1 MLTDIVLL
9 LVGVLVGAINAIA
22 GGGMLLGFPI
32 MLALGIPPIVANAT
46 SHLIVVPGQ
55 IAAIV
60 SYKKYIT
67 KVPKRYLLLLIPCFV
82 GGLIGAWLL
91 SNTSSKQFEAIIPYL
106 LIGAV
111 ALFMLQPYLHRQL
124 HLHIKSRSKRLGPLF
139 WIALATLPLAIYGGY
154 FGAGFGFIMLAFLG
168 FSKLHDIHQIQAIKN
183 FSALGIAAASIVMLS
198 GSSLIDWR
206 HGLVMAAGCL
216 VGGYAGAKAS
226 MRLSNHGVRV
236 AVSCIGLVT
245 AAYLVVG

>member
-1 MLTDIVLL
+1 MLTDIILL

-22 GGGMLLGFPI
+22 GGGMLLGFPV
-32 MLALGIPPIVANAT
+32 MLALGMPPIVANAT
-46 SHLIVVPGQ
+46 SHLIVMPGQ

-60 SYKKYIT
+60 SYRQFFA
-67 KVPKRYLLLLIPCFV
+67 KVPKHYLLLLIPCLI
-82 GGLIGAWLL
+82 GGLVGAWLL

-111 ALFMLQPYLHRQL
+111 ALFIFQPYLHRQL
-124 HLHIKSRSKRLGPLF
+124 HLHIKSRSRKLGPLF

-168 FSKLHDIHQIQAIKN
+168 FSRLHDIHQMQAIKN
-183 FSALGIAAASIVMLS
+183 FSALGIAAASLIMLS
-198 GSSLIDWR
+198 GSSLIDWH

-216 VGGYAGAKAS
+216 VGGYFGAKAS
-226 MRLSNHGVRV
+226 MRMSNHSVRV

-245 AAYLVVG
+245 AAYLVAG